1 MIHSILNKIKKIKLT
16 LLPPPTFEKIHP
28 TFSAEQWPTNCQPC
42 LAAWSSG
49 TGFAGIAGYAWS
61 LAFGSAD
68 ICFQV
73 RAVFLWSD
81 GVDFSIWL
89 DGTWGRWVW
98 RGVTSNEMW
107 KIWHLPKKPLWP
119 SSSFKLMLVGIP
131 SFFSFHVQGCQ
142 VACQNMCLS
151 ERQKCRKVFE

>member
-73 RAVFLWSD
+73 WAVFL
-81 GVDFSIWL
+81 
-89 DGTWGRWVW
+89 
-98 RGVTSNEMW
+98 
-107 KIWHLPKKPLWP
+107 
-119 SSSFKLMLVGIP
+119 
-131 SFFSFHVQGCQ
+131 
-142 VACQNMCLS
+142 
-151 ERQKCRKVFE
+151 